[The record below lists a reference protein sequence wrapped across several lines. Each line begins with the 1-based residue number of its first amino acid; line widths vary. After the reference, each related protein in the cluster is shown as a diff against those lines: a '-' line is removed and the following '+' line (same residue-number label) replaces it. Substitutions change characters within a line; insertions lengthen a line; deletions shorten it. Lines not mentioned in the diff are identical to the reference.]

1 MDLLVT
7 ALINHFLRK
16 NPDLSFIKF
25 KKGKSRARSMM
36 NYATVPHWFFGYNV
50 LLEMLFF
57 AITLLVGAYALKIY
71 QISSQRQSKLFGI
84 SFLMISASYFIQSV
98 LNFAS
103 GYSMAGGCNMQTMSS
118 MHTLNIAGIYAHM
131 LFFTVGLVTLAY
143 MTLRIKDLKA
153 YFLFVAIAVGT
164 LLASST
170 KLYFFYIISSILL
183 IYISFFYLRNYLQS
197 RKANALIVFIG
208 FLFLLFAKI
217 HFIFSIN
224 HGAFYV
230 AGHLLEFVAYAL
242 ILINLIS
249 VIRKK

>member
-1 MDLLVT
+1 
-7 ALINHFLRK
+7 
-16 NPDLSFIKF
+16 
-25 KKGKSRARSMM
+25 MM
-36 NYATVPHWFFGYNV
+36 NYAIVPHWFFGYNV

-71 QISSQRQSKLFGI
+71 QISGQRQSKLFGI

-103 GYSMAGGCNMQTMSS
+103 SYSMADGCNTQTMSLAY
-118 MHTLNIAGIYAHM
+118 TLNIAGIYAQM
-131 LFFTVGLVTLAY
+131 LLFTVGLVTLAY
-143 MTLRIKDLKA
+143 MTLRIKNLKA
-153 YFLFVAIAVGT
+153 YFLFAAIAIGT
-164 LLASST
+164 LLASSA

-230 AGHLLEFVAYAL
+230 AGHLLEFVAYVL

-249 VIRKK
+249 VIRRK